1 MYQRKRNWY
10 MVWRQCK
17 CNIDWTV
24 LHNSRLCIKRK
35 FHRNRCMRLAVAYCY
50 PKNLR
55 ASGIRTRV
63 VEVKYDI
70 KISVR
75 KICNWASFSVI
86 CWIRIE
92 MCNDTEASLEADW
105 EGYKSIWLSLN
116 SPLWLCS
123 YCNVSPTQNVVWS
136 YTRYSSQCCIG
147 AIAIPSTSS
156 WTTTKQQCWTNKNV
170 EYQWENGFIVW
181 DYSPL

>member
-116 SPLWLCS
+116 SPLFQKPIAMYFKDGRSRCDKRKVTWLS
-123 YCNVSPTQNVVWS
+123 DVK
-136 YTRYSSQCCIG
+136 SQSILF
-147 AIAIPSTSS
+147 T
-156 WTTTKQQCWTNKNV
+156 
-170 EYQWENGFIVW
+170 
-181 DYSPL
+181 